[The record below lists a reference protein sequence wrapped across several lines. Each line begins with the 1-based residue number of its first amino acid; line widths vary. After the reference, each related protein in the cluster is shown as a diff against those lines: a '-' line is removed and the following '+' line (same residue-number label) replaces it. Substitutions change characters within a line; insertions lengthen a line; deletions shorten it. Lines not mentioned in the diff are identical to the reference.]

1 MVGYLAR
8 SIAGHD
14 KGNLYIII
22 EETDQY
28 LFLANGE
35 EKTLEKPKRKNRKH
49 VALIKIK
56 NPVTSNE
63 AIKHSIREYRRNAD
77 V

>member
-28 LFLANGE
+28 LFLANGKE
-35 EKTLEKPKRKNRKH
+35 RTLEKPKRKNRKH

-56 NPVTSNE
+56 NPINSNE

>member
-14 KGNLYIII
+14 KGTLYIII

-28 LFLANGE
+28 LFLANGKE
-35 EKTLEKPKRKNRKH
+35 RTLEKPKRKNRKH

-56 NPVTSNE
+56 NPINSNE

>member
-8 SIAGHD
+8 SMAGHD
-14 KGNLYIII
+14 KGTLYIII

-28 LFLANGE
+28 LLLANGRD
-35 EKTLEKPKRKNRKH
+35 KTIEKPKRKNKKH

-56 NPVTSNE
+56 NATGSNE
-63 AIKHSIREYRRNAD
+63 EIKHSIREYRRNAD

>member
-56 NPVTSNE
+56 NPVSSNE